1 VKPDGLE
8 HREHVLCC
16 IHDALCMSAKAAKS
30 MERIQDDFKLK
41 DDKTEP
47 PGVCLRATLAKMKLE
62 NGKTCWTMSPK

>member
-1 VKPDGLE
+1 
-8 HREHVLCC
+8 
-16 IHDALCMSAKAAKS
+16 LCMSANAAKS